1 MKQAFVYEVAV
12 LELQSRAGKYLEI
25 LSDDA
30 LRLLLSLND
39 QACAHSIST
48 LNEPYLLTELMAT

>member
-1 MKQAFVYEVAV
+1 MYEVAV

-39 QACAHSIST
+39 QVCA
-48 LNEPYLLTELMAT
+48 YLVSELMTV

>member
-1 MKQAFVYEVAV
+1 MYEAQPLKQAFVYEVAV

-39 QACAHSIST
+39 QVPI
-48 LNEPYLLTELMAT
+48 P